1 MILGILSHMGRWRQ
15 GKGGDKRIF
24 FLFVFL
30 QEEESHLCSHHICL
44 SFPWTRRL
52 EACLAGVP
60 DILAPLIATL
70 AGHIGIHIRA
80 PEQMAFNF
88 KKLLTLPSILRSWVG
103 GIRTGRRA
111 GGITAVSITA
121 SKEETQTA
129 SVCLIPVWFISFRT
143 TLFMFLFHLCIA
155 IHIMLD
161 PHSHVSM
168 RVYCMLY

>member
-129 SVCLIPVWFISFRT
+129 SVCLIPV
-143 TLFMFLFHLCIA
+143 
-155 IHIMLD
+155 
-161 PHSHVSM
+161 
-168 RVYCMLY
+168 